1 MVCKVTLDQP
11 GTAGFIVPAKCVQT
25 RPEGLSV
32 WVVKN
37 GKAQHR
43 IITSSE
49 FVANGVLVSSG
60 LNPGDTVITTG
71 IQKLYTNAI
80 VTLSK

>member
-1 MVCKVTLDQP
+1 
-11 GTAGFIVPAKCVQT
+11 
-25 RPEGLSV
+25 
-32 WVVKN
+32 
-37 GKAQHR
+37 
-43 IITSSE
+43 
-49 FVANGVLVSSG
+49 VANGVLVSSG